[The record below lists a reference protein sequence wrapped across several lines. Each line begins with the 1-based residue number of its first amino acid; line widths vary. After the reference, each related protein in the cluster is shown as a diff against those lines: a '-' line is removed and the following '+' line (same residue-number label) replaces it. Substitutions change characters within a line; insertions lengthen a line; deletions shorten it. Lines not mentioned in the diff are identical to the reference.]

1 MNPNIS
7 LLKDV
12 IDIPEHVDAADYVLQ
27 LHSGVEAAEKTLGE
41 YVVTDSLAKSFD
53 EALGLVERSLENGR
67 SNGTFVHGSFG
78 AGKSHFMAVLHL
90 LLAGNLH
97 ARQLT
102 NLQSSVAAHEGLF
115 SKKLLAVDYHLLGA
129 ESFESALFRG
139 YLAQTRKL
147 HPDAPA
153 AVLHRSDELFRDA
166 ANMRKELQ
174 DEDFFRI
181 LNSGSQSSGWG
192 ELTTNW
198 NGDRFDAALL
208 EPVGSS
214 ERDQLVRALTA
225 TIYRSYENTGQWLDI
240 PSGLRVMT
248 DHAHCLGYDGV
259 VLFLDELVL
268 WVAQHLGNND
278 FIQSETSKVARL
290 VETGSGSLSI
300 PLISFVAKQRDLKDF
315 LGSTAIGAER
325 EAISQSFA
333 WWEDRFEAI
342 TLKAADLPR
351 IVNQRLLQPTSTEG
365 ALALA
370 QATASVKANPGAM
383 RHLLS
388 DEAGSSAVDFEL
400 VYPFSPA
407 LIDALVAL
415 SSLLQRERTALKV
428 MGELLSSGREQLL
441 VTDVV
446 PVGDLFEAVVL
457 SDKKPLSSDIEK
469 LFRIAAHFYL
479 NKLRPYLLSKHGLSE
494 ADAAGLS
501 RTHAFVAEDRL
512 AKTLLVAEIVPGT
525 PSLQNLTAAK
535 LAALNYGTI
544 KSFIPGQE
552 AFAVLEKVR
561 DWSGEFGEISISG
574 SSSDPILSVSLS
586 GVDYDSVVERVQNE
600 DTEGARQSVLRNL
613 VSEFLG
619 LPPAVGL
626 MSTREFGHVWR
637 GTKRVIDV
645 TFGNIRDASA
655 LPDDALRA
663 EGDRWKVVIDVP
675 FDSGNHSAQE
685 DLNRLAQLRDAG
697 LESRTI
703 AWVPHFLSAAR
714 LNDVGRLVLLEHLL
728 KGSGEQFE
736 ANASNLPVSDRPIA
750 KRQLESQRSNIK
762 ERLKSALLQAYGIDT
777 ATAEDVD
784 EVIAADSVLTSLLPG
799 LQLQPPV
806 AADLRAGLNS
816 ALAKALTY
824 LYPKHP
830 LFEPSETEIRKAEL
844 SAVASLVEECVSKGG
859 RLDGIERSKAATLR
873 RIAIPLQL
881 GEPRETVYSLNSSNF
896 GWMEN
901 FTKWAAA
908 EALDVKIPTLRAHL
922 EDYGVSTEVGDLLI
936 LAWTLLEDRQWFRAQ
951 APLSATPTV
960 GSITSD
966 MSLRT
971 PELPSADDW
980 TIANHR
986 AATVFGIPAEPRL
999 SAQGVS
1005 RLARLVRQAA
1015 SVAQTSAH
1023 QLVQELQR
1031 HAVVLGLDG
1040 EMHEPTGNGNRLKTA
1055 TEASS
1060 LTAALASE
1068 VNDTSLLRALA
1079 IADIPAEPQA
1089 LGKSI
1094 ASAPAVV
1101 STLRNAEWKVL
1112 NQLTARSESEWIH
1125 VLDSLQTAAIADEFH
1140 SPLAPAIA
1148 AAKEAALSIL
1158 MRQPPLPPTTP
1169 PEEVETP
1176 TTGIEPNSPDVP
1188 TKARDLPSSVGPS
1201 DLPKQ
1206 AGTLDRLNAVDLILN
1221 GPDVDLSQFEMQ
1233 LKRAMVDNPGKTVH
1247 VKWWIE

>member
-1 MNPNIS
+1 MNTSIS

-12 IDIPEHVDAADYVLQ
+12 IDIPTHVDAADYVLQ

-53 EALGLVERSLENGR
+53 DALGLVERSVVSGR
-67 SNGTFVHGSFG
+67 SNGAFVHGSFG

-90 LLAGNLH
+90 LLAGNLR
-97 ARQLT
+97 ARQLA
-102 NLQSSVAAHEGLF
+102 NLQSSVAARQGLL

-129 ESFESALFRG
+129 ENFESALFRG
-139 YLAQTRKL
+139 YLDQTRKL
-147 HPDAPA
+147 HPEAPA
-153 AVLHRSDELFRDA
+153 AVLHRSDELFTDA
-166 ANMRKELQ
+166 ANMRKELG
-174 DEDFFRI
+174 DGHFFRI
-181 LNSGSQSSGWG
+181 LNSNSKTSSGWG
-192 ELTTNW
+192 DFAASWDGE
-198 NGDRFDAALL
+198 RFDAALL
-208 EPVGSS
+208 DPVGSAD
-214 ERDQLVRALTA
+214 RNRLAQDLIA
-225 TIYRSYENTGQWLDI
+225 TLFKSYENTGRWLDI
-240 PSGLRVMT
+240 SSGLRAMT
-248 DHAHCLGYDGV
+248 EHAHGLGYDGV

-268 WVAQHLGNND
+268 WLAQHLGNND
-278 FIQSETSKVARL
+278 FIQSETSKVAKL
-290 VETGSGSLSI
+290 VETGAGSLTI
-300 PLISFVAKQRDLKDF
+300 PLISFVARQRDLKDF

-325 EAISQSFA
+325 EAIGQSFS

-351 IVNQRLLQPTSTEG
+351 IVNQRLLQPMSDEG
-365 ALALA
+365 SRALAN
-370 QATASVKANPGAM
+370 ATASVKANPGAM

-428 MGELLSSGREQLL
+428 MGELLSAGREQLL
-441 VTDVV
+441 VTDVI
-446 PVGDLFEAVVL
+446 PVGDLFESVVL

-469 LFRIAAHFYL
+469 LFQIAADFYL
-479 NKLRPYLLSKHGLSE
+479 NKLRPYLLSKHGLTETE
-494 ADAAGLS
+494 AAAVP

-552 AFAVLEKVR
+552 ATAVLQKVR
-561 DWSGEFGEISISG
+561 DWSGEFGEINVAG
-574 SSSDPILSVSLS
+574 SSSDPVLSVSLS
-586 GVDYDSVVERVQNE
+586 GVDYDSVVDRVQNE
-600 DTEGARQSVLRNL
+600 DTEGARQAVLRNL
-613 VSEFLG
+613 VSEFIG

-626 MSTREFGHVWR
+626 MSTREFTHVWR
-637 GTKRVIDV
+637 GTKRSVDV
-645 TFGNIRDASA
+645 VFGNIRDASA

-663 EGDRWKVVIDVP
+663 DGDRWKVVIDVP

-750 KRQLESQRSNIK
+750 KRQLESQRANIK
-762 ERLKSALLQAYGIDT
+762 ERLKGALLQAYGIDT
-777 ATAEDVD
+777 ATADDVD
-784 EVIAADSVLTSLLPG
+784 AVITADSVFTSLFPG
-799 LQLQPPV
+799 LEIQLPV
-806 AADLRAGLNS
+806 AADLRGGLNL
-816 ALAKALTY
+816 ALGQALTY
-824 LYPKHP
+824 LHPKHP
-830 LFEPSETEIRKAEL
+830 LFEPSETEIRKTEL
-844 SAVASLVEECVSKGG
+844 LVVASLVEDCISKGG

-873 RIAIPLQL
+873 RVAMPLHL
-881 GEPRETVYSLNSSNF
+881 GEPRESVYSLNSSNF

-908 EALDVKIPTLRAHL
+908 EPLDVNIPNLRSHL

-936 LAWTLLEDRQWFRAQ
+936 LAWSLLEDRQWFRAQ
-951 APLSATPTV
+951 APLPSAPTV

-971 PELPSADDW
+971 PDLPSAEDW
-980 TIANHR
+980 TTANRR
-986 AATVFGIPAEPRL
+986 APLVFGIPAEPRL

-1005 RLARLVRQAA
+1005 RLARQIRQAA
-1015 SVAQTSAH
+1015 SDARANAH
-1023 QLVQELQR
+1023 RLVEELQR
-1031 HAVVLGLDG
+1031 HAKTLGLNAATPRPSGD
-1040 EMHEPTGNGNRLKTA
+1040 RLRTA
-1055 TEASS
+1055 EGASV

-1068 VNDTSLLRALA
+1068 ANDTSLIRAFAAAA
-1079 IADIPAEPQA
+1079 IPDEPQA
-1089 LGKSI
+1089 LGTSL
-1094 ASAPAVV
+1094 ASASAVL
-1101 STLRNAEWKVL
+1101 TALRAAEWKML
-1112 NQLTARSESEWIH
+1112 NQLTERSESEWVR
-1125 VLDSLQTAAIADEFH
+1125 VLETMQTATAADELH
-1140 SPLAPAIA
+1140 APLAPAIA
-1148 AAKEAALSIL
+1148 GAQAAALNIL
-1158 MRQPPLPPTTP
+1158 MRQPPVSPPATTAR
-1169 PEEVETP
+1169 PEQVEPTRSEDREQTP
-1176 TTGIEPNSPDVP
+1176 EPHKPA
-1188 TKARDLPSSVGPS
+1188 TEPSKPVDSN
-1201 DLPKQ
+1201 DE
-1206 AGTLDRLNAVDLILN
+1206 GTLAKINAVDLILN
-1221 GPDVDLSQFEMQ
+1221 GINADLGQFELE
-1233 LKRAMVDNPGKTVH
+1233 LKRAMNQNPGKTVH